1 MFSKSGHIYASK
13 GNHSCLCYNYHIV
26 QKFTFMEE
34 KPVNVTNRQQFI
46 ILTLFPL
53 LVMARLT
60 HHEWIQ
66 MITVWNISNLTVE
79 LISNEYHPNPLPPV
93 NLMHDTTLAASSQS
107 TNNQQR
113 SIKLVLNIKQFSA
126 SSE

>member
-1 MFSKSGHIYASK
+1 
-13 GNHSCLCYNYHIV
+13 
-26 QKFTFMEE
+26 MEE
-34 KPVNVTNRQQFI
+34 KSDNLTNHQQFI

-53 LVMARLT
+53 LFMARLT

-79 LISNEYHPNPLPPV
+79 PIPNEYHPNPLPPT

-107 TNNQQR
+107 TDNQQR
-113 SIKLVLNIKQFSA
+113 SIKLILNIKQYGV